1 MWNSKPLELLVA
13 TKNKKKLEEIVE
25 LLSDLNIKVTSL
37 ADYRGMPLV
46 IEDGKTFAQNAI
58 KKAATIAL
66 FTGKLVLGEDSGL
79 QVKALGNEP
88 GIYSARY
95 SGPKATDK
103 KNNLKLLRELK
114 GVPLKKRTAH
124 YQCAVA
130 LADGKH
136 LIGVVSGN
144 CKGKIGFKSKGSFGF
159 GYDPLFIIEKY
170 DKTFA
175 QLGPQVKHKMS
186 HRYKA
191 LLKARPLIES
201 YLKNC
206 R

>member
-1 MWNSKPLELLVA
+1 MELLDA

-79 QVKALGNEP
+79 EVKALHNKP
-88 GIYSARY
+88 GVYSARY

-114 GVPLKKRTAH
+114 GLPLKKRTAR

-130 LADGKH
+130 LANGKH

-144 CKGKIGFKSKGSFGF
+144 CKGKIGFRSKGSFGF

>member
-1 MWNSKPLELLVA
+1 MWNSKPLELLDA

-79 QVKALGNEP
+79 EVKALHNKP
-88 GIYSARY
+88 GVYSARY

-114 GVPLKKRTAH
+114 GLPLKKRTAR

-130 LADGKH
+130 LANGKH

-144 CKGKIGFKSKGSFGF
+144 CKGKIGFRSKGSFGF